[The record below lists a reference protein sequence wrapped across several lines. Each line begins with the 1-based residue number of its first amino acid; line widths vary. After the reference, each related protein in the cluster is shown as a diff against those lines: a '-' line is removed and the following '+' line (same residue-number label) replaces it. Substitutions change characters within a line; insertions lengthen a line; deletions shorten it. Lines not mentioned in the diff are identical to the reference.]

1 MIQGEP
7 LLDELLDEPIIGLL
21 AQSDGVSLDELRALF
36 ERVRE
41 WLAGGSAS
49 TGVLVGSRQ
58 K

>member
-21 AQSDGVSLDELRALF
+21 AQSDGVSLDELRTLF

-41 WLAGGSAS
+41 WLARGSAS
-49 TGVLVGSRQ
+49 TGVLVGPKQR
-58 K
+58 